1 MTGPW
6 TAVRSGR
13 GGGQDARGVGV
24 VGQGLVRAR
33 ARPTQ
38 ADHAGVGGLA
48 RDQRVDRRAAATA
61 ARSGLTSASN
71 IFDRSRSALDAFA
84 DGAIADLHAVTDQQ
98 ATSKPNSIESHYQF
112 QAGIWPR
119 PSLISRVMQGDPDVL
134 VALNDILTAELTGIN
149 QYFVHYRMLENWGY
163 KRLAQQKREESIEE
177 MKHADK
183 VIARI
188 LYLDGVPNLQRL
200 GPVRVGEEPIE
211 MHKLDL
217 TLERE
222 AVARLNQA
230 IVLCLDRKDAGTREL
245 LEHVLVAEEESV
257 DWLETQLNVV
267 NDIGRER
274 YLAEQLRSSS

>member
-1 MTGPW
+1 
-6 TAVRSGR
+6 
-13 GGGQDARGVGV
+13 
-24 VGQGLVRAR
+24 
-33 ARPTQ
+33 
-38 ADHAGVGGLA
+38 
-48 RDQRVDRRAAATA
+48 
-61 ARSGLTSASN
+61 
-71 IFDRSRSALDAFA
+71 
-84 DGAIADLHAVTDQQ
+84 
-98 ATSKPNSIESHYQF
+98 
-112 QAGIWPR
+112 
-119 PSLISRVMQGDPDVL
+119 MQGDPDVL
-134 VALNDILTAELTGIN
+134 AALNDILTAELTGIN

-163 KRLAQQKREESIEE
+163 KRIAQKKREESIEE

-183 VIARI
+183 VIERI

-245 LEHVLVAEEESV
+245 LEHLLVAEEDSI
-257 DWLETQLNVV
+257 DWLEAQLKIVS
-267 NDIGRER
+267 DIGRER